1 MGKKMGLWGGGKME
15 NQIILNTN
23 IDCDFIIELQF
34 FSPDVDDSLCLR
46 NCIKIQGDN
55 TCQNVS

>member
-1 MGKKMGLWGGGKME
+1 ME

-23 IDCDFIIELQF
+23 IDCDFIIELLF